1 MKKQELTKQQQNYQ
15 DVYNYVI
22 DHMSEND
29 SDYGFNITVYDLGYT
44 AHVSEE
50 ELDAKEL
57 DYRNKGITWGG
68 REAAAAEM
76 FTNDIMS
83 LTYSDLEYCAAEYGI
98 TPKTMVENFNFEV
111 SNTRSNPL
119 HPADNH

>member
-1 MKKQELTKQQQNYQ
+1 MKKQEVIKQQQNYQ
-15 DVYNYVI
+15 DVYNYVL

-44 AHVSEE
+44 ASVSEE

-57 DYRNKGITWGG
+57 DYRDKGITWEG

-76 FTNDIMS
+76 FTNDILS
-83 LTYSDLEYCAAEYGI
+83 LTYSDLEECAEDYGT
-98 TPKTMVENFNFEV
+98 TPQTMVENFNFEV
-111 SNTRSNPL
+111 SNTYSEPL